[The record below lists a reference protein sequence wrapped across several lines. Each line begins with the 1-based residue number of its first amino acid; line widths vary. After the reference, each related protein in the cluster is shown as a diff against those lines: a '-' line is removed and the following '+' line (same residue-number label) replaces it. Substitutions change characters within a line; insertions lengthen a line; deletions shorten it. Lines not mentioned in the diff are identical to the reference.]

1 MNESSLDINLVS
13 SRATFWGK
21 RMIFALA
28 VPAILSVGPIA
39 SLAQGDTAKTLA
51 ERSAIVVRGTVMRLN
66 ASDEPLQAPANNTVV
81 IKVSRMYAGSEVT
94 GDQTG
99 RTVTVVL
106 SRTMRLKVGSEGLFF
121 GNPRYVGKSLTMVDV
136 GETLSPNTSGAAA
149 ADLETGLQARRD
161 LPLRERLAT
170 ASLVFRGKVESERPL
185 PVNDRKREFRVP
197 PSEHDPEWH
206 VASVRVITPIRGGE
220 RDALVLII
228 FPASR
233 DIMWFN
239 TPKLRPGMDAI
250 FITHKPEREQA
261 LLLRT
266 TGVTAFIEKQPAEL
280 VTHPFD
286 VRPVSD
292 EQRVLR
298 LTKEIQ

>member
-1 MNESSLDINLVS
+1 MNESSLHINSVS
-13 SRATFWGK
+13 SRATLWGT
-21 RMIFALA
+21 RMIYALSVA
-28 VPAILSVGPIA
+28 VILCVGPID
-39 SLAQGDTAKTLA
+39 SLAQGDTAKSLA
-51 ERSAIVVRGTVMRLN
+51 ERSAIVVRGTVLRLN

-81 IKVSRMYAGSEVT
+81 IKVSRMYAGAEVT

-106 SRTMRLKVGSEGLFF
+106 SRTMRLKVGSEGMFF

-149 ADLETGLQARRD
+149 ADLETGLQLRRD

-185 PVNDRKREFRVP
+185 PVTDRKFRVP

-220 RDALVLII
+220 RDTLVLII

-266 TGVTAFIEKQPAEL
+266 TGVTAFIEKHPAEL

-292 EQRVLR
+292 EERVRR